1 MDKRHTSLRIPA
13 TERIWLENQAERTG
27 LSISDIV
34 RLSIRKS
41 MESGALALEFRQP
54 QPAGEA
60 SGDGQRR
67 MGT

>member
-1 MDKRHTSLRIPA
+1 MDRRHTSLRLPA
-13 TERIWLENQAERTG
+13 VERAWLERQAERTG
-27 LSISDIV
+27 LSISDVV

-54 QPAGEA
+54 QPATEA
-60 SGDGQRR
+60 PSDGQRR